1 MTNHLNRLSLEARQL
16 LSRHV
21 NRGFT
26 LIELMIVVAIVAILA
41 ALAYPA
47 YTDSIRKGKRAQAR
61 TALAELLQQQ
71 ERYMTQRNCYLA
83 FTTAN
88 AGTSVATV
96 SALCGHT
103 AATPVPFK
111 VYTGDSGPLGAAYV
125 LSSEACSAADSLRD
139 CIRVFAT
146 LRVAGSDPEVNT
158 LQLTSTGVKTC
169 TGTAGP
175 TAKVCWP

>member
-1 MTNHLNRLSLEARQL
+1 MKKYLNK
-16 LSRHV
+16 
-21 NRGFT
+21 GFT
-26 LIELMIVVAIVAILA
+26 LIELMIVVAIIAILTA
-41 ALAYPA
+41 IAYPA

-61 TALAELLQQQ
+61 TALAELMQQQ

-88 AGTSVATV
+88 DGTATETDP
-96 SALCGHT
+96 ALCGRPVVT
-103 AATPVPFK
+103 PAPPVPFK

-125 LSSEACSAADSLRD
+125 LSSEACSATDSMRD
-139 CIRVFAT
+139 CVRVFAT

-158 LQLTSTGVKTC
+158 LQMTSTGIKTC

-175 TAKVCWP
+175 SAKVCWP